1 MRSRSLAAKLPAQTA
16 RFTPIVVVVR
26 DCTSVFS
33 WADAPEMTKPMH
45 RKQRSERSR
54 RNGSR
59 ALGIERL
66 ETRQL
71 LTGSLGTPLDVPAHN
86 SEIPLD
92 VNGDGQISASDAI
105 SVVSYLNR
113 NAARSR
119 PDGGIVT
126 GAGEA
131 SSNIALQLFY
141 DVSEDQAVSAVDAL
155 MVVNY
160 LNAEGE
166 PPGQQPS
173 QLDPATLPP
182 AAAAPEIDA
191 AQISTTEVTTLLER
205 AAAASASETAIIA
218 VVDRGGTILGV
229 RVEEAV
235 LTAIADEPTLVFAI
249 DGAVAKARTAAYFAH
264 NQAPLTSRTIRNIS
278 QSTVTQRAVES
289 NPNIADIDSRERGPG
304 TVGPIGL
311 GGHFP
316 AGIRFTPPVDLFD
329 IENTNRDSLVHPG
342 EDTIKGT
349 DDDALLPQRF
359 NIDPEHLADDVNLP
373 APESY
378 GFQSGRM
385 VFAQARGIA
394 TLPGGIPLYKDG
406 MLVGGIGVFFPG
418 PDGYATHEQGF
429 TALPLNPSESAVF
442 EAERVRTNAAQVL
455 ESEWIAFAAM
465 GGSSAA
471 GASVGSLDGIDPLDG
486 FDLPFGR
493 LDLGGITL
501 EVVGP
506 NPTTAQPISGV
517 ETIRRKGVEVGVGDH
532 TSGADQPIAP
542 NGDLYRQGEAI
553 PTGWLVTPQAAG
565 LLSASDVERIIEQ
578 SIEEAN
584 RVRAGIRL
592 PIGSRTRMVFAV
604 ADKDGNILGLYRME
618 DATYFSVAVAVAKAR
633 NTAYYADANALLDID
648 NVGDLPKDTSFTNRT
663 FRFLSEARFP
673 DGVEG
678 SAPPPFSILNDG
690 VDAENRI
697 NPSSAENIGD
707 PLRASDFTSVLG
719 YNTFHTGQNFR
730 DASNHFNQNGI
741 VFFPGSSS
749 LYQSEILVGGFG
761 VSGDGVDQDDVVTFA
776 GSDGFQTPN
785 RFRADRF
792 FVGGVRLPYQKFLR
806 NPRG

>member
-1 MRSRSLAAKLPAQTA
+1 M
-16 RFTPIVVVVR
+16 
-26 DCTSVFS
+26 
-33 WADAPEMTKPMH
+33 ADTTLGGVPEPMK
-45 RKQRSERSR
+45 RKQRFLRTR
-54 RNGSR
+54 RNR
-59 ALGIERL
+59 RRKLGIERL
-66 ETRQL
+66 ESRQL
-71 LTGSLGTPLDVPAHN
+71 LAGSLDASVAVPLHN
-86 SEIPLD
+86 PEMALD
-92 VNGDGQISASDAI
+92 VNGDGQVSASDAI
-105 SVVSYLNR
+105 SVVSYLNHSF
-113 NAARSR
+113 ARSR
-119 PDGGIVT
+119 PDGAPS
-126 GAGEA
+126 GAVGEA
-131 SSNIALQLFY
+131 APDGAVRWFY

-155 MVVNY
+155 LVVHY

-166 PPGQQPS
+166 PAGQQPS
-173 QLDPATLPP
+173 QLDPSTLPP
-182 AAAAPEIDA
+182 ATTAPAFDA
-191 AQISTTEVTTLLER
+191 AQISTTEVATLLGR

-229 RVEEAV
+229 RVEEAA
-235 LTAIADEPTLVFAI
+235 LTTITDEPTLVFAI

-304 TVGPIGL
+304 TVAPIGL

-349 DDDALLPQRF
+349 DDDALLPHRF
-359 NIDPEHLADDVNLP
+359 NIDPAHLEENVTLP
-373 APESY
+373 TPESY
-378 GFQSGRM
+378 GFQSGRL

-394 TLPGGIPLYKDG
+394 TLPGGIPLYKNG
-406 MLVGGIGVFFPG
+406 LLVGGIGVFFPG

-429 TALPLNPSESAVF
+429 TALPLNPSEDAVF
-442 EAERVRTNAAQVL
+442 AAERARTNASQVL

-465 GGSSAA
+465 GGSSEA
-471 GASVGSLDGIDPLDG
+471 GLSVGSLDGIDPLDG

-501 EVVGP
+501 EVIGP
-506 NPTTAQPISGV
+506 NPTTASPITGV
-517 ETIRRKGVEVGVGDH
+517 ESIRRKGVAVGVGDN

-542 NGDLYRQGEAI
+542 NGDLHRQGEAI
-553 PTGWLVTPQAAG
+553 PTGWLVTPQASG
-565 LLSASDVERIIEQ
+565 LLSAADVERIIEQ
-578 SIEEAN
+578 SIAEADLT
-584 RVRAGIRL
+584 RAGIRL
-592 PIGSRTRMVFAV
+592 PLGSRTRMVFGV
-604 ADKDGNILGLYRME
+604 ADKDGNMLGLYRME

-633 NTAYYADANALLDID
+633 NTAYYADANALQDID
-648 NVGDLPKDTSFTNRT
+648 NVADLPKHAAFTNRT

-678 SAPPPFSILNDG
+678 SAPPPFSILSDG

-697 NPSSAENIGD
+697 NPLSAENIGT

-719 YNTFHTGQNFR
+719 YNTFHAGQNFR

-741 VFFPGSSS
+741 VFFPGSAP
-749 LYQSEILVGGFG
+749 LYQAEILVGGFG

-776 GSDGFQTPN
+776 GADGFETPGE
-785 RFRADRF
+785 FRADSF

-806 NPRG
+806 NPHG